1 MFCST
6 SSNMCVNLNC
16 IYSEAL
22 LRQFKAVQKST
33 FKKVIINMYSEIL
46 INNLKFQFLCRGD
59 SSNLKRRFYLS
70 ASYTGCTTDQA
81 WLVVK
86 DLDTSNGCTQYDP
99 YSGVTLP
106 FIKYI
111 SGTTKGTMYS
121 GKTTTLSGYS
131 LQVNS
136 VLNSHLFSPEFGCI
150 YQLSFLNIT
159 V

>member
-1 MFCST
+1 MFCTT
-6 SSNMCVNLNC
+6 SSNMCVKLNC
-16 IYSEAL
+16 IYSETF
-22 LRQFKAVQKST
+22 LRLFKSPHS
-33 FKKVIINMYSEIL
+33 KKVSIYMYSEIL
-46 INNLKFQFLCRGD
+46 INNLKFQHLCRGD

-81 WLVVK
+81 WLMVK
-86 DLDTSNGCTQYDP
+86 DIDTSNGCTLYDP

-111 SGTTKGTMYS
+111 SGTTKGAMYS
-121 GKTTTLSGYS
+121 GKTTTLSGNS

-136 VLNSHLFSPEFGCI
+136 VLMSHLFFTEFGCI
-150 YQLSFLNIT
+150 YQLSFLNSP